1 MGGSGMSTFRM
12 TYRKNGVS
20 QDYEYATERLWEVI
34 ERADKAFCRPE
45 TIEDRQR
52 FAAILEKDAER
63 RHPTPKAPSLKRR
76 RGT

>member
-1 MGGSGMSTFRM
+1 MMTTFRM
-12 TYRKNGVS
+12 TYTSSGVS

-52 FAAILEKDAER
+52 FAAILAKDQER
-63 RHPTPKAPSLKRR
+63 RNPTVKAKRR
-76 RGT
+76 